1 MTFCTAHRQ
10 YRQPADHGTTFPLP
24 RAERR
29 NVRAGAARRVP
40 GQIFTDW
47 ASI

>member
-1 MTFCTAHRQ
+1 MFCTAHHSPRPVPAAKTAP
-10 YRQPADHGTTFPLP
+10 RHADRRVRSTAPADRT
-24 RAERR
+24 
-29 NVRAGAARRVP
+29 P

>member
-1 MTFCTAHRQ
+1 MV
-10 YRQPADHGTTFPLP
+10 PIPL
-24 RAERR
+24 AERR
-29 NVRAGAARRVP
+29 AFRQERPRRAP

>member
-1 MTFCTAHRQ
+1 MFCTAHHAPR
-10 YRQPADHGTTFPLP
+10 PIPVPVEVP
-24 RAERR
+24 RAQHRR
-29 NVRAGAARRVP
+29 PAAPRRVERLAP

>member
-1 MTFCTAHRQ
+1 MFCTAHHSTRPV
-10 YRQPADHGTTFPLP
+10 PAATVGP
-24 RAERR
+24 RHTDRR
-29 NVRAGAARRVP
+29 VRAQTATARKP

>member
-1 MTFCTAHRQ
+1 MFCTAHHAPRPVLVQ
-10 YRQPADHGTTFPLP
+10 AEVQRPAD
-24 RAERR
+24 RR
-29 NVRAGAARRVP
+29 IQASNAKRLAP